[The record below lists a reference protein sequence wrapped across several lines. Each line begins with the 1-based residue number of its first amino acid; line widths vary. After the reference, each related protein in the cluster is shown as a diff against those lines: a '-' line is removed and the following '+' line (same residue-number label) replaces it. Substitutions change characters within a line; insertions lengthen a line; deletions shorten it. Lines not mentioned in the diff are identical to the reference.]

1 MGDLTLEQIDRK
13 PLLNDVDA
21 DKEFWGVRLHPV
33 TKWRH
38 RSSYMNISN
47 IDKDL
52 LLKPN
57 FVTSFLA
64 QSLSLH
70 VQSLCKNSK
79 KETKSSQQ
87 TIPIITKLINV
98 KLFLKYLWPNQPT
111 EKKIVW

>member
-1 MGDLTLEQIDRK
+1 
-13 PLLNDVDA
+13 
-21 DKEFWGVRLHPV
+21 
-33 TKWRH
+33 
-38 RSSYMNISN
+38 MNISN

-87 TIPIITKLINV
+87 TIPIITKLMNV
-98 KLFLKYLWPNQPT
+98 KLFLKYL
-111 EKKIVW
+111 